1 MTLRPH
7 SARLNANIPIH
18 FSLPKRIMSSLHLN
32 AIDPAELM
40 PLPEL
45 PESYGPRDDEELR
58 IYNMV
63 KEALDGGPGKT
74 YASVADFIAELSASI
89 PQTRA

>member
-1 MTLRPH
+1 
-7 SARLNANIPIH
+7 
-18 FSLPKRIMSSLHLN
+18 
-32 AIDPAELM
+32 M
-40 PLPEL
+40 PLPEM

-63 KEALDGGPGKT
+63 KEALDVGPGKA

-89 PQTRA
+89 PQTQASAMP